1 MISLI
6 IYFNNKKYVYI
17 VNVVKEVKDTEVDIL
32 ENHNESMLT
41 LLTCKIND
49 NSKRIVVISVLEDNE
64 KNWHMTKCQ
73 L

>member
-64 KNWHMTKCQ
+64 KN
-73 L
+73 